1 MLGLPGLVVFFYQII
16 RGAHLVF
23 CLLLLLSLLCLFV
36 VVVVVVVVV
45 CVCVWGGE
53 REINRSTLFSPSY

>member
-36 VVVVVVVVV
+36 VVVVVV
-45 CVCVWGGE
+45 CVCVGGG

>member
-36 VVVVVVVVV
+36 VVVVVVCV
-45 CVCVWGGE
+45 CVCGGGE
-53 REINRSTLFSPSY
+53 KLTEVLYFHLPIKV